1 MIHYVAFQPGE
12 WRWIRYAKSGLFD
25 LDKKIKDYT
34 PEELK
39 LFLYSPQIRLKNPP
53 VGWPKTAKFEG
64 LVTRMY
70 RSCINSEEGKLHMK
84 MLEPMLTMG
93 VCPDCDGTRLNETVR
108 SCRINGKNIAEVTAM
123 AIPDICQW
131 LEQINDPLGA
141 DLKQAIGGRLE
152 ALQEIGLGYLTLDR
166 SMGTLSG
173 GEAQRCKIAKY
184 INSAL
189 SDILYILDEP
199 SVGLHS
205 HDIHLLKAS
214 VRKLRD
220 HDNTVLLV
228 EHHKEMIQIADHV
241 RYGSRIR
248 HGRRKDY
255 FRRHISRIAP
265 KRYADGID
273 DCRKDTAQGKNAKTY
288 GMVYR

>member
-1 MIHYVAFQPGE
+1 
-12 WRWIRYAKSGLFD
+12 
-25 LDKKIKDYT
+25 
-34 PEELK
+34 
-39 LFLYSPQIRLKNPP
+39 
-53 VGWPKTAKFEG
+53 
-64 LVTRMY
+64 
-70 RSCINSEEGKLHMK
+70 
-84 MLEPMLTMG
+84 
-93 VCPDCDGTRLNETVR
+93 
-108 SCRINGKNIAEVTAM
+108 M

-228 EHHKEMIQIADHV
+228 EHHKEMIQIADHAV
-241 RYGSRIR
+241 WISVFLQFRLDIVGHIINLFNKSNCQTGIR
-248 HGRRKDY
+248 
-255 FRRHISRIAP
+255 
-265 KRYADGID
+265 
-273 DCRKDTAQGKNAKTY
+273 
-288 GMVYR
+288 